1 MATPNLPPEWLLRL
15 QQLQQMQEQQQAEQS
30 AGIGGAAALQAA
42 PQEQFDARFA
52 GLDSALASA
61 QNPQLAQ
68 PPMPALP
75 SWEERALTERPY
87 VTGSVEPIYET
98 LPWLNALGRG
108 VKKTPILG
116 EAVGGLADLAAT
128 AGSSRYQPRDS
139 LAAGIDMI
147 PAARATLG
155 VGAKAG
161 NRAMQKARSWYGD
174 QNWKRQV
181 GVEGGANVVP
191 FNPYERS
198 PDDPVFQR

>member
-61 QNPQLAQ
+61 QNPQ
-68 PPMPALP
+68 PPIPALP